1 MTGKLARFAVVVCLT
16 VSLALGAPAFAQAP
30 TPQQNSTQK
39 PAATANGAVPYT
51 SILFSH
57 DYSKGHRALPNI
69 FAPYMS
75 DFVPQPNLTNGPTIY
90 GLIQDGKINLSL
102 QDAIALAL
110 ENNLN
115 IGIAEYIPWL
125 DEANLLNAKGGGTPL
140 ATGAV
145 QVGSGGGTFDPVIA
159 FNSSINDQSTTV
171 NNPLT
176 SGVGTSGILTQASH
190 TTQFNLSY
198 AQELHSGTN
207 LQVVLDNERTSS
219 SPSENFFNPAI
230 QSSLGVGIEQPLLNG
245 FGFLPH
251 TRFILEAKNTDKIG
265 QLQFQE
271 QVITSVTQVETQYWI
286 LVEDQQGVE
295 VAKQSLAAYQTLYD
309 EDQKLLHIGEI
320 SPSDEIYAES
330 FIAEG
335 NQAVLGAQ
343 AGERQQEAL
352 MLSLITKDPSDP
364 RIKGLDVV
372 ATTHPEDAP
381 QVPNISTDDA
391 VKEAMASRPEVK
403 VWQLTLQNDH
413 YDVRATKNALL
424 PTLNLTGQY
433 ISFGL
438 NGNVPGAFIPNG
450 TFLPP
455 RPGSTEIV
463 DSTGTPVIVNGSPI
477 FVGEPGGTIGPSTVG
492 GIGGAYSQIF
502 HNESPEYFGSLSLS
516 LPLRNRSAQAINA
529 ETKLKER
536 QDRVNN
542 QLTNSTIIT
551 AVNQALS
558 AVNLYAAQVQAAVK
572 ATALYQR
579 AYDYQVTSFNLG
591 NLGTQGTFLV
601 AQYASELNSAKLNET
616 TAKANY
622 EIALANFNQALGR
635 TLTANSITIASN
647 RKPAF
652 DFDGNVPLI
661 PGTLDGRLAGD
672 DVFNTSQ
679 RR

>member
-1 MTGKLARFAVVVCLT
+1 MTRKLVRIAVAA
-16 VSLALGAPAFAQAP
+16 SLSILLAVGMPTLAQAP
-30 TPQQNSTQK
+30 APQQNSAQK
-39 PAATANGAVPYT
+39 PAPTNGAVPYT

-57 DYSKGHRALPNI
+57 DYSKGHGTFPNI

-90 GLIQDGKINLSL
+90 GLVHDGKIQLSL

-115 IGIAEYIPWL
+115 IGVAEYTPWL

-140 ATGAV
+140 STGAV

-159 FNSSINDQSTTV
+159 FNGSINDQSTTV

-207 LQVVLDNERTSS
+207 LQVVLDNARTSS

-265 QLQFQE
+265 QLQFEE

-286 LVEDQQGVE
+286 LVEDQQAVE
-295 VAKQSLAAYQTLYD
+295 VAKQSLAAYQKLYD

-320 SPSDEIYAES
+320 SPSDEVYSES

-343 AGERQQEAL
+343 ATEVQQEATV
-352 MLSLITKDPSDP
+352 LSLITKDPADS
-364 RIKGLDVV
+364 RIKGLDLV
-372 ATTHPEDAP
+372 ATTLPENAP
-381 QVPNISTDDA
+381 QVPAITQDDA
-391 VKEAMASRPEVK
+391 VKEAMANRPEVK

-438 NGNVPGAFIPNG
+438 NGNVPGTFIPNG

-455 RPGSTEIV
+455 GPGSAEIV
-463 DSTGTPVIVNGSPI
+463 DSAGNPVIVSGSPI
-477 FVGEPGGTIGPSTVG
+477 FVGEPGGTIGPATVG
-492 GIGGAYSQIF
+492 GVSGAYSQIF

-536 QDRVNN
+536 QDQVNN

-558 AVNLYAAQVQAAVK
+558 AVNLYAAEVQAAVK

-579 AYDYQVTSFNLG
+579 AYDYQVTAFNLG
-591 NLGTQGTFLV
+591 NLGPQGTFLV
-601 AQYASELNSAKLNET
+601 ASYASSLNSAKQNELF
-616 TAKANY
+616 AKASY
-622 EIALANFNQALGR
+622 EIAIANLNMALGR
-635 TLTANSITIASN
+635 TLTANSITIAGN
-647 RKPAF
+647 RKPSF

-661 PGTLDGRLAGD
+661 PGTLDGHLAGD
-672 DVFNTSQ
+672 DMFSAGQ
-679 RR
+679 HR

>member
-1 MTGKLARFAVVVCLT
+1 MTGKLVRIALVACLIA
-16 VSLALGAPAFAQAP
+16 SLAIGMPTMAQAP

-57 DYSKGHRALPNI
+57 DYSKGKRSLPNI

-75 DFVPQPNLTNGPTIY
+75 DFVPQPTLTNGPTIY
-90 GLIQDGKINLSL
+90 GLVHDGKIQLSL

-115 IGIAEYIPWL
+115 IGVAEYIPWL
-125 DEANLLNAKGGGTPL
+125 DEANLLNAKGGGTPSS
-140 ATGAV
+140 TGAL
-145 QVGSGGGTFDPVIA
+145 QVGAGGGTFDPVIA
-159 FNSSINDQSTTV
+159 FNGSVNDQSTAV

-207 LQVVLDNERTSS
+207 LQVVLDNARTSS

-245 FGFLPH
+245 WGFLPH

-271 QVITSVTQVETQYWI
+271 QVITSVTQVATQYWI
-286 LVEDQQGVE
+286 LVEDQQAVE
-295 VAKQSLAAYQTLYD
+295 VAKESLAAYQTLYD

-343 AGERQQEAL
+343 AAERQQEATV
-352 MLSLITKDPSDP
+352 LSLITKDPADP
-364 RIKGLDVV
+364 RIKGRDLV
-372 ATTHPEDAP
+372 ATTLPEDAP
-381 QVPNISTDDA
+381 QVPNISSDDA
-391 VKEAMASRPEVK
+391 VKEAMATRPEVK
-403 VWQLTLQNDH
+403 VWQLTLKNDN

-433 ISFGL
+433 ITFGL
-438 NGNVPGAFIPNG
+438 SGNIPGAFIPNG
-450 TFLPP
+450 KFSPDLTEPIIDQNGNAVTSGGIPVFLGVP
-455 RPGSTEIV
+455 
-463 DSTGTPVIVNGSPI
+463 N
-477 FVGEPGGTIGPSTVG
+477 GTIGPAVTG
-492 GIGGAYSQIF
+492 GVGGAYSQIF
-502 HNESPEYFGSLSLS
+502 HNDSPEYFGQLSLS

-536 QDRVNN
+536 QDQVNN

-558 AVNLYAAQVQAAVK
+558 AVNLYAAEVQAAVK
-572 ATALYQR
+572 ATALYQK

-601 AQYASELNSAKLNET
+601 AQYASELNSAKQNELF
-616 TAKANY
+616 AKASY
-622 EIALANFNQALGR
+622 EIALANLNMALGR
-635 TLTANSITIASN
+635 TLTANSITIAGN
-647 RKPAF
+647 RKPSF
-652 DFDGNVPLI
+652 DFDGEAPLI
-661 PGTLDGRLAGD
+661 PGTLDGHLAGD
-672 DVFNTSQ
+672 GVFSAGQ
-679 RR
+679 HR

>member
-1 MTGKLARFAVVVCLT
+1 MTGKWVRVAVAVCVSVLLASGVPT
-16 VSLALGAPAFAQAP
+16 LAQSP
-30 TPQQNSTQK
+30 TLEQNPVQK
-39 PAATANGAVPYT
+39 PAATTNGAVPYT

-57 DYSKGHRALPNI
+57 DYSKGHRAFPNI

-90 GLIQDGKINLSL
+90 GLVRDGKLELSL

-115 IGIAEYIPWL
+115 IGVAEFIPWL

-159 FNSSINDQSTTV
+159 FNSSINDQTTTV

-176 SGVGTSGILTQASH
+176 SGVGTSGILTQSSH
-190 TTQFNLSY
+190 NTQFNLSY

-207 LQVVLDNERTSS
+207 LQVVLDNARISS
-219 SPSENFFNPAI
+219 SPSQNFFNPAI

-251 TRFILEAKNTDKIG
+251 TRFILEAKNTDQIG
-265 QLQFQE
+265 RLQFQE

-286 LVEDQQGVE
+286 LVEDQQAVE

-309 EDQKLLHIGEI
+309 EDQKLLHIGSI
-320 SPSDEIYAES
+320 SPSDEVYAES

-343 AGERQQEAL
+343 AAERQQEAVV
-352 MLSLITKDPSDP
+352 LSLITKDPSDA
-364 RIKGLDVV
+364 RIKGAELV
-372 ATTHPEDAP
+372 ATTLPENAP

-391 VKEAMASRPEVK
+391 VKEAMANRPELK
-403 VWQLTLQNDH
+403 VWQLTLQNDK

-424 PTLNLTGQY
+424 PTLNVTGEY
-433 ISFGL
+433 VSFGL
-438 NGNVPGAFIPNG
+438 SGNTPGAFTPNG
-450 TFLPP
+450 TFLP
-455 RPGSTEIV
+455 GSTQIV
-463 DSTGTPVIVNGSPI
+463 DNAGAPVIVNGSPLFI
-477 FVGEPGGTIGPSTVG
+477 GIPQGTIGATIPG
-492 GIGGAYSQIF
+492 GLGGAYSQIF
-502 HNESPEYFGSLSLS
+502 HSASPEYFGSLNLS

-536 QDRVNN
+536 QDQVNH
-542 QLTNSTIIT
+542 QLTKSTIIT
-551 AVNQALS
+551 DVNRALS

-572 ATALYQR
+572 ATELYQR
-579 AYDYQVTSFNLG
+579 AYDYEVTSFNLG
-591 NLGTQGTFLV
+591 NLGTQGTFLI
-601 AQYASELNSAKLNET
+601 AQYASELNGAKLNEL

-622 EIALANFNQALGR
+622 EIALASLNMALGR

-647 RKPAF
+647 RKPSF
-652 DFDGNVPLI
+652 DFDGDAPLI
-661 PGTLDGRLAGD
+661 PGTLDGHLAGD
-672 DVFNTSQ
+672 DSFGIGQ
-679 RR
+679 HR